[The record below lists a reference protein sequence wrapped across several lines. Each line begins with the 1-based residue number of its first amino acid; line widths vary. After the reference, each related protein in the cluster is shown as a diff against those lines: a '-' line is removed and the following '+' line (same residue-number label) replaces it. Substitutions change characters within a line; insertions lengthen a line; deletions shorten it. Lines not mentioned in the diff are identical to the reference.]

1 MPEGIPMYGNGQA
14 PIFILKDGTQRTRG
28 RTAQSNNIAAAKAV
42 ADAVR
47 STLGPKGMDKML
59 VDSMGD
65 VVITN
70 DGATILKEMDI
81 EHPAAKMIIEVAKTQ
96 EQHCFDGTTSA
107 VILSGELLKRSEDLI
122 EQNVHPT
129 VICEGFRLAAE
140 RAIGLMEGHGIST
153 ENDDGV
159 LQEVAKT
166 ALTGKS
172 AGAVKSFMADIC
184 VRAVNAVGVIEDDER
199 LVDLSDIKVEKRQGG
214 SIKDSSLIDG
224 IHLDKERVHAGMP
237 RSVSD
242 AKIALVN
249 SAIEVKKTEVD
260 AKIQIT
266 DPNQLALS
274 PKHKSNIAGTT
285 SAVILSGELLKRSE
299 DLIEQNVHPTVIC
312 EGFRLAAE
320 RAIGLMEGHGISTE
334 NDDGVLQEVAKTAL
348 TGKSAGAVKSFMADI
363 CVRAVN
369 AVGVIEDDERL
380 VDLSDI
386 KVEKRQGGSIK
397 DSSLID
403 GILLDKE
410 RVHAGMP
417 RSVSDAKIAL
427 VNSAIE
433 VKKTEV
439 DAKIQITD
447 PNQLAL
453 FLEEEE
459 NYIRN
464 LVNTIENAG
473 ANVLICQKGIDE
485 LAQHYLSKKGIFA
498 IRRAKKSDMEALAKA
513 TGGTIIT
520 NLEDMSGDDLGA
532 ASRVEEK
539 KIGDSD
545 MTFIT
550 GCPEAKSV
558 SVLLRGGT
566 EHVVDEIRRAFD
578 DAVGVVSVAWED
590 GAVLTGGGSVLA
602 AVSRDLRTYAE
613 TVGGREQM
621 AIEAF
626 ASALEIIPRTLAEN
640 AGLDPVTT
648 LIELRK
654 AHADGQTHAGI
665 NVYEGGVVDMKEA
678 NVVEPLRVVEQAIQ
692 SATETAIMILR
703 IDDVISSKGVPMDEG
718 MGDMGDFHM

>member
-1 MPEGIPMYGNGQA
+1 MYGNGQA

-28 RTAQSNNIAAAKAV
+28 RSAQSNNIAAAKAV

-81 EHPAAKMIIEVAKTQ
+81 DHPAAKMIIEVAKTQ
-96 EQHCFDGTTSA
+96 EQHCFDGTTTA
-107 VILSGELLKRSEDLI
+107 VVLSGELLKRSEDLI
-122 EQNVHPT
+122 DQNVHPT

-140 RAIGLMEGHGIST
+140 KAVELLDSHGIPT
-153 ENDDGV
+153 KNDDSV
-159 LQEVAKT
+159 LMEVAKT

-184 VRAVNAVGVIEDDER
+184 VRAVNAVGFVEDGER
-199 LVDLSDIKVEKRQGG
+199 IIDLSDIKVEKRQGG

-224 IHLDKERVHAGMP
+224 IILDKERVHSGMP
-237 RSVSD
+237 RSLSD

-266 DPNQLALS
+266 DPSQLA
-274 PKHKSNIAGTT
+274 H
-285 SAVILSGELLKRSE
+285 
-299 DLIEQNVHPTVIC
+299 
-312 EGFRLAAE
+312 FLAE
-320 RAIGLMEGHGISTE
+320 EESYIRGLVT
-334 NDDGVLQEVAKTAL
+334 
-348 TGKSAGAVKSFMADI
+348 
-363 CVRAVN
+363 
-369 AVGVIEDDERL
+369 
-380 VDLSDI
+380 
-386 KVEKRQGGSIK
+386 
-397 DSSLID
+397 
-403 GILLDKE
+403 
-410 RVHAGMP
+410 
-417 RSVSDAKIAL
+417 
-427 VNSAIE
+427 
-433 VKKTEV
+433 
-439 DAKIQITD
+439 KIQESGATV
-447 PNQLAL
+447 
-453 FLEEEE
+453 
-459 NYIRN
+459 
-464 LVNTIENAG
+464 LV
-473 ANVLICQKGIDE
+473 CQKGIDE
-485 LAQHYLSKKGIFA
+485 LAQHYMAKAGIMA
-498 IRRAKKSDMEALAKA
+498 IRRAKKSDMEALSKA
-513 TGGTIIT
+513 TGGKIVT
-520 NLEDMSGDDLGA
+520 NLDDLTANDLGNA
-532 ASRVEEK
+532 AKVEEK
-539 KIGDSD
+539 KIGESN

-602 AVSRDLRTYAE
+602 ALSRDLRTYAE
-613 TVGGREQM
+613 TVGGLEQM

-626 ASALEIIPRTLAEN
+626 ASALEIVPRTLAEN

-654 AHADGQTHAGI
+654 AHADGASHTGI
-665 NVYEGGVVDMKEA
+665 NVYEGGVIDMKSK
-678 NVVEPLRVVEQAIQ
+678 NVLEPMRVVEQAIQ

-703 IDDVISSKGVPMDEG
+703 IDDVISSKGVPMGEG
-718 MGDMGDFHM
+718 MGGMGDFQM

>member
-1 MPEGIPMYGNGQA
+1 MYGNGQA

-28 RTAQSNNIAAAKAV
+28 RSAQSNNIAAAKAV

-81 EHPAAKMIIEVAKTQ
+81 DHPAAKMIIEVAKTQ
-96 EQHCFDGTTSA
+96 EQHCYDGTTTA
-107 VILSGELLKRSEDLI
+107 VVLSGELLKRSEDLI
-122 EQNVHPT
+122 DQNVHPT

-140 RAIGLMEGHGIST
+140 KAVELLDSHGIST
-153 ENDDGV
+153 DNDDKV
-159 LQEVAKT
+159 LLEVAKT

-184 VRAVNAVGVIEDDER
+184 VRAVNAVGIVEGDER
-199 LVDLSDIKVEKRQGG
+199 IIDLSDIKVEKRQGG

-224 IHLDKERVHAGMP
+224 IILDKERVHAGMP
-237 RSVSD
+237 RSLGD
-242 AKIALVN
+242 ARIALVN

-266 DPNQLALS
+266 DPNQLA
-274 PKHKSNIAGTT
+274 
-285 SAVILSGELLKRSE
+285 
-299 DLIEQNVHPTVIC
+299 Q
-312 EGFRLAAE
+312 
-320 RAIGLMEGHGISTE
+320 
-334 NDDGVLQEVAKTAL
+334 
-348 TGKSAGAVKSFMADI
+348 
-363 CVRAVN
+363 
-369 AVGVIEDDERL
+369 
-380 VDLSDI
+380 
-386 KVEKRQGGSIK
+386 
-397 DSSLID
+397 
-403 GILLDKE
+403 
-410 RVHAGMP
+410 
-417 RSVSDAKIAL
+417 
-427 VNSAIE
+427 
-433 VKKTEV
+433 
-439 DAKIQITD
+439 
-447 PNQLAL
+447 

-459 NYIRN
+459 NYIRG
-464 LVNTIENAG
+464 LVIMIQESG
-473 ANVLICQKGIDE
+473 ANVLVCQKGIDE
-485 LAQHYLSKKGIFA
+485 LAQHYMAKAGIMA
-498 IRRAKKSDMEALAKA
+498 IRRAKKSDMEALSKA
-513 TGGTIIT
+513 TGGKIVT
-520 NLEDMSGDDLGA
+520 NLDDITASDLGHA
-532 ASRVEEK
+532 AKVEEK
-539 KIGDSD
+539 KIGESN

-602 AVSRDLRTYAE
+602 ALSRDLRTFAE
-613 TVGGREQM
+613 TVGGLEQM

-626 ASALEIIPRTLAEN
+626 ASALEIVPRTLAEN

-654 AHADGQTHAGI
+654 AHADGASHTGI
-665 NVYEGGVVDMKEA
+665 NVYEGGVIDMKSK
-678 NVVEPLRVVEQAIQ
+678 NVLEPMRVVEQAIQ

-703 IDDVISSKGVPMDEG
+703 IDDVISSKGVPMGDDMGGMGG
-718 MGDMGDFHM
+718 MGDFQM

>member
-1 MPEGIPMYGNGQA
+1 MYGNGQA
-14 PIFILKDGTQRTRG
+14 PIFILKEGTQRTRG
-28 RTAQSNNIAAAKAV
+28 RSAQSNNIAAAKAV
-42 ADAVR
+42 ADSVR

-96 EQHCFDGTTSA
+96 EQHCYDGTTSA
-107 VILSGELLKRSEDLI
+107 VVLSGELLKRSEDLI

-140 RAIGLMEGHGIST
+140 KAIALLEGHGIST
-153 ENDDGV
+153 EGNDEV
-159 LQEVAKT
+159 LLEVAKT
-166 ALTGKS
+166 SLTGKS
-172 AGAVKSFMADIC
+172 AGAVKAFMADIC
-184 VRAVNAVGVIEDDER
+184 VRAVNAVGVIDE
-199 LVDLSDIKVEKRQGG
+199 G
-214 SIKDSSLIDG
+214 
-224 IHLDKERVHAGMP
+224 
-237 RSVSD
+237 
-242 AKIALVN
+242 
-249 SAIEVKKTEVD
+249 
-260 AKIQIT
+260 
-266 DPNQLALS
+266 
-274 PKHKSNIAGTT
+274 
-285 SAVILSGELLKRSE
+285 
-299 DLIEQNVHPTVIC
+299 
-312 EGFRLAAE
+312 
-320 RAIGLMEGHGISTE
+320 
-334 NDDGVLQEVAKTAL
+334 
-348 TGKSAGAVKSFMADI
+348 
-363 CVRAVN
+363 
-369 AVGVIEDDERL
+369 ERL

-417 RSVSDAKIAL
+417 RSINDAKIAL
-427 VNSAIE
+427 VNSAVE

-447 PNQLAL
+447 PNQLAS
-453 FLEEEE
+453 FLAEEE
-459 NYIRN
+459 NYIRG
-464 LVNTIENAG
+464 LVDKITASG
-473 ANVLICQKGIDE
+473 ANVLVCQKGIDE
-485 LAQHYLSKKGIFA
+485 LAQHYLSKAGVFA
-498 IRRAKKSDMEALAKA
+498 IRRAKKSDMEALSKA
-513 TGGTIIT
+513 TGGRIVT
-520 NLEDMSGDDLGA
+520 NMDDLSEEDLGQA
-532 ASRVEEK
+532 ARVEER
-539 KIGDSD
+539 KIGESD

-602 AVSRDLRTYAE
+602 ALSRDLRTYAE
-613 TVGGREQM
+613 TIGGREQM

-648 LIELRK
+648 IIALRK
-654 AHADGQTHAGI
+654 AHADGASHAGI
-665 NVYEGGVVDMKEA
+665 NVYEGGVVDMQAA
-678 NVVEPLRVVEQAIQ
+678 NVLEPLRVVEQAIQ

-703 IDDVISSKGVPMDEG
+703 IDDVISSKGVSMADGFGGE
-718 MGDMGDFHM
+718 DDFHM

>member
-1 MPEGIPMYGNGQA
+1 MYGNGQA
-14 PIFILKDGTQRTRG
+14 PIFILREGTQRTRG
-28 RTAQSNNIAAAKAV
+28 RSAQSNNIAAAKAV
-42 ADAVR
+42 ADSVR

-96 EQHCFDGTTSA
+96 EQHCYDGTTSA
-107 VILSGELLKRSEDLI
+107 VVLSGELLKRSEDLI

-140 RAIGLMEGHGIST
+140 KAISLLESHGIST
-153 ENDDGV
+153 EGNDEV
-159 LQEVAKT
+159 LLEVAKT
-166 ALTGKS
+166 SLTGKS
-172 AGAVKSFMADIC
+172 AGAVKAFMADIC
-184 VRAVNAVGVIEDDER
+184 VRAVNAVGVIDE
-199 LVDLSDIKVEKRQGG
+199 G
-214 SIKDSSLIDG
+214 
-224 IHLDKERVHAGMP
+224 
-237 RSVSD
+237 
-242 AKIALVN
+242 
-249 SAIEVKKTEVD
+249 
-260 AKIQIT
+260 
-266 DPNQLALS
+266 
-274 PKHKSNIAGTT
+274 
-285 SAVILSGELLKRSE
+285 
-299 DLIEQNVHPTVIC
+299 
-312 EGFRLAAE
+312 
-320 RAIGLMEGHGISTE
+320 
-334 NDDGVLQEVAKTAL
+334 
-348 TGKSAGAVKSFMADI
+348 
-363 CVRAVN
+363 
-369 AVGVIEDDERL
+369 ERL

-417 RSVSDAKIAL
+417 RSINDAKIAL
-427 VNSAIE
+427 VNSAVE

-447 PNQLAL
+447 PNQLAS
-453 FLEEEE
+453 FLAEEE
-459 NYIRN
+459 NYIRG
-464 LVNTIENAG
+464 LVDKITASG
-473 ANVLICQKGIDE
+473 ANVLVCQKGIDE
-485 LAQHYLSKKGIFA
+485 LAQHYLSKAGVFA
-498 IRRAKKSDMEALAKA
+498 IRRAKKSDMEALSKA
-513 TGGTIIT
+513 TGGRIVT
-520 NLEDMSGDDLGA
+520 NMDDLSGDDLGQA
-532 ASRVEEK
+532 ARVEER
-539 KIGDSD
+539 KIGESD

-602 AVSRDLRTYAE
+602 ALSRDLRTYAE
-613 TVGGREQM
+613 TIGGREQM

-648 LIELRK
+648 IIALRK
-654 AHADGQTHAGI
+654 AHADGASHAGI
-665 NVYEGGVVDMKEA
+665 NVYEGGVVDMQAA
-678 NVVEPLRVVEQAIQ
+678 NVLEPLRVVEQAIQ

-703 IDDVISSKGVPMDEG
+703 IDDVISSKGVSMADGFGGE
-718 MGDMGDFHM
+718 DDFHM

>member
-1 MPEGIPMYGNGQA
+1 MYGNGQA

-81 EHPAAKMIIEVAKTQ
+81 DHPAAKMIIEVAKTQ
-96 EQHCFDGTTSA
+96 EQHCYDGTTSA

-140 RAIGLMEGHGIST
+140 KAVELLEAHGIST
-153 ENDDGV
+153 ENQDSV
-159 LQEVAKT
+159 LMEVAKT

-184 VRAVNAVGVIEDDER
+184 VRAVNAVGIIENDER
-199 LVDLSDIKVEKRQGG
+199 I
-214 SIKDSSLIDG
+214 
-224 IHLDKERVHAGMP
+224 
-237 RSVSD
+237 
-242 AKIALVN
+242 
-249 SAIEVKKTEVD
+249 
-260 AKIQIT
+260 
-266 DPNQLALS
+266 
-274 PKHKSNIAGTT
+274 
-285 SAVILSGELLKRSE
+285 
-299 DLIEQNVHPTVIC
+299 
-312 EGFRLAAE
+312 
-320 RAIGLMEGHGISTE
+320 
-334 NDDGVLQEVAKTAL
+334 
-348 TGKSAGAVKSFMADI
+348 
-363 CVRAVN
+363 
-369 AVGVIEDDERL
+369 

-417 RSVSDAKIAL
+417 RSMANANIAL
-427 VNSAIE
+427 INSAIE

-447 PNQLAL
+447 PNQLSL

-459 NYIRN
+459 NYIRG
-464 LVNTIENAG
+464 LVEKIQASG
-473 ANVLICQKGIDE
+473 ATVLVCQKGIDE
-485 LAQHYLSKKGIFA
+485 LAQHYMSKAGIFA
-498 IRRAKKSDMEALAKA
+498 IRRAKKSDMEALSKA
-513 TGGTIIT
+513 TAGRIVT
-520 NLEDMSGDDLGA
+520 NLDDLTAEDLGHA
-532 ASRVEEK
+532 AKVEER
-539 KIGDSD
+539 KIGESN

-602 AVSRDLRTYAE
+602 ALSRDLRTFAE
-613 TVGGREQM
+613 SVGGREQM

-654 AHADGQTHAGI
+654 AHADGQSHAGI
-665 NVYEGGVVDMKEA
+665 NVYEGGVVDMKAA
-678 NVVEPLRVVEQAIQ
+678 NVIEPMRVVEQAIQ

-703 IDDVISSKGVPMDEG
+703 IDDVISSKGASMDGGMGG
-718 MGDMGDFHM
+718 MGDMGDFQM

>member
-1 MPEGIPMYGNGQA
+1 MYGNGQA
-14 PIFILKDGTQRTRG
+14 PIFILKEGTQRTRG
-28 RTAQSNNIAAAKAV
+28 RSAQSNNIAAAKAV
-42 ADAVR
+42 ADSVR

-96 EQHCFDGTTSA
+96 EQHCYDGTTSA
-107 VILSGELLKRSEDLI
+107 VVLSGELLKRSEDLI

-140 RAIGLMEGHGIST
+140 KAISLLESHGIST
-153 ENDDGV
+153 EGNDEV
-159 LQEVAKT
+159 LLEVAKT
-166 ALTGKS
+166 SLTGKS
-172 AGAVKSFMADIC
+172 AEAVKAFMADIC
-184 VRAVNAVGVIEDDER
+184 VRAVNAVGVIDE
-199 LVDLSDIKVEKRQGG
+199 G
-214 SIKDSSLIDG
+214 
-224 IHLDKERVHAGMP
+224 
-237 RSVSD
+237 
-242 AKIALVN
+242 
-249 SAIEVKKTEVD
+249 
-260 AKIQIT
+260 
-266 DPNQLALS
+266 
-274 PKHKSNIAGTT
+274 
-285 SAVILSGELLKRSE
+285 
-299 DLIEQNVHPTVIC
+299 
-312 EGFRLAAE
+312 
-320 RAIGLMEGHGISTE
+320 
-334 NDDGVLQEVAKTAL
+334 
-348 TGKSAGAVKSFMADI
+348 
-363 CVRAVN
+363 
-369 AVGVIEDDERL
+369 ERL

-417 RSVSDAKIAL
+417 RSINDAKIAL

-447 PNQLAL
+447 PNQLAS
-453 FLEEEE
+453 FLAEEE
-459 NYIRN
+459 NYIRG
-464 LVNTIENAG
+464 LVDKITSSG
-473 ANVLICQKGIDE
+473 ANVLVCQKGIDE
-485 LAQHYLSKKGIFA
+485 LAQHYLSKAGVFA
-498 IRRAKKSDMEALAKA
+498 IRRAKKSDMEALSKA
-513 TGGTIIT
+513 TGGRIVTSMDD
-520 NLEDMSGDDLGA
+520 LSGDDLGHA
-532 ASRVEEK
+532 ARIEER
-539 KIGDSD
+539 KIGESD

-590 GAVLTGGGSVLA
+590 GSVLTGGGSVLA
-602 AVSRDLRTYAE
+602 ALSRDLRTYAE
-613 TVGGREQM
+613 TIGGREQM

-648 LIELRK
+648 IIALRK
-654 AHADGQTHAGI
+654 AHADGESHAGI
-665 NVYEGGVVDMKEA
+665 NVYEGGVVDMQA
-678 NVVEPLRVVEQAIQ
+678 GNVLEPLRVVEQAIQ

-703 IDDVISSKGVPMDEG
+703 IDDVISSKGVSMADGFGGE
-718 MGDMGDFHM
+718 GDFHM

>member
-1 MPEGIPMYGNGQA
+1 MYGNGQA

-28 RTAQSNNIAAAKAV
+28 RSAQSNNIAAAKAV

-81 EHPAAKMIIEVAKTQ
+81 DHPAAKMIIEVAKTQ
-96 EQHCFDGTTSA
+96 EQHCYDGTTTA
-107 VILSGELLKRSEDLI
+107 VVLSGELLKRSEDLI
-122 EQNVHPT
+122 DQNVHPT

-140 RAIGLMEGHGIST
+140 KAVGLLESHGIST
-153 ENDDGV
+153 ENDDSV
-159 LQEVAKT
+159 LMEVAKT

-184 VRAVNAVGVIEDDER
+184 VRSVNAVGIIEGDER
-199 LVDLSDIKVEKRQGG
+199 IIDLSDIKVEKRQGG
-214 SIKDSSLIDG
+214 SIKDSTLIDG
-224 IHLDKERVHAGMP
+224 IILDKERVHAGMP
-237 RSVSD
+237 RSLGD

-266 DPNQLALS
+266 DPNQLA
-274 PKHKSNIAGTT
+274 
-285 SAVILSGELLKRSE
+285 
-299 DLIEQNVHPTVIC
+299 Q
-312 EGFRLAAE
+312 
-320 RAIGLMEGHGISTE
+320 
-334 NDDGVLQEVAKTAL
+334 
-348 TGKSAGAVKSFMADI
+348 
-363 CVRAVN
+363 
-369 AVGVIEDDERL
+369 
-380 VDLSDI
+380 
-386 KVEKRQGGSIK
+386 
-397 DSSLID
+397 
-403 GILLDKE
+403 
-410 RVHAGMP
+410 
-417 RSVSDAKIAL
+417 
-427 VNSAIE
+427 
-433 VKKTEV
+433 
-439 DAKIQITD
+439 
-447 PNQLAL
+447 

-459 NYIRN
+459 NYIRK
-464 LVNTIENAG
+464 LVTLIQESG
-473 ANVLICQKGIDE
+473 ANILVCQKGIDE
-485 LAQHYLSKKGIFA
+485 LAQHYMAKAGIMA
-498 IRRAKKSDMEALAKA
+498 IRRAKKSDMEALSKA
-513 TGGTIIT
+513 TGGKIIT
-520 NLEDMSGDDLGA
+520 NLDDITAGDLGHA
-532 ASRVEEK
+532 AKVEEK
-539 KIGDSD
+539 KIGETN

-602 AVSRDLRTYAE
+602 ALSRDLRTYAE
-613 TVGGREQM
+613 TVGGLEQM

-626 ASALEIIPRTLAEN
+626 ASALEIVPRTLAEN

-654 AHADGQTHAGI
+654 AHADGASHTGI
-665 NVYEGGVVDMKEA
+665 NVYEGGVVDMKA
-678 NVVEPLRVVEQAIQ
+678 KNVIEPMRVVEQAIQ

-703 IDDVISSKGVPMDEG
+703 IDDVISSKGVPMGDDMGGMGG
-718 MGDMGDFHM
+718 MGDFQM

>member
-1 MPEGIPMYGNGQA
+1 MYGNGQA

-81 EHPAAKMIIEVAKTQ
+81 DHPAAKMIIEVAKTQ
-96 EQHCFDGTTSA
+96 EQHCYDGTTSA
-107 VILSGELLKRSEDLI
+107 VVLSGELLKRSEDLI

-140 RAIGLMEGHGIST
+140 KAVGLLEGHGIST
-153 ENDDGV
+153 ENQDSV
-159 LQEVAKT
+159 LMEVAKT

-184 VRAVNAVGVIEDDER
+184 VRAVNAVGIIENDER

-214 SIKDSSLIDG
+214 SIKDSTLIDG
-224 IHLDKERVHAGMP
+224 ILLDKERVHAGMP
-237 RSVSD
+237 RSIAD
-242 AKIALVN
+242 AKIALIN

-266 DPNQLALS
+266 DPNQLS
-274 PKHKSNIAGTT
+274 
-285 SAVILSGELLKRSE
+285 
-299 DLIEQNVHPTVIC
+299 
-312 EGFRLAAE
+312 
-320 RAIGLMEGHGISTE
+320 
-334 NDDGVLQEVAKTAL
+334 
-348 TGKSAGAVKSFMADI
+348 
-363 CVRAVN
+363 
-369 AVGVIEDDERL
+369 
-380 VDLSDI
+380 
-386 KVEKRQGGSIK
+386 
-397 DSSLID
+397 
-403 GILLDKE
+403 
-410 RVHAGMP
+410 
-417 RSVSDAKIAL
+417 
-427 VNSAIE
+427 
-433 VKKTEV
+433 
-439 DAKIQITD
+439 
-447 PNQLAL
+447 L

-459 NYIRN
+459 NYIRG
-464 LVNTIENAG
+464 LVEKIQASG
-473 ANVLICQKGIDE
+473 ATVLICQKGIDE
-485 LAQHYLSKKGIFA
+485 LAQHYMSKAGIFA
-498 IRRAKKSDMEALAKA
+498 IRRAKKSDMEALSKA
-513 TGGTIIT
+513 TAGRIVT
-520 NLEDMSGDDLGA
+520 NLDDLTPEDLGHA
-532 ASRVEEK
+532 AKVEER
-539 KIGDSD
+539 KIGESD

-602 AVSRDLRTYAE
+602 ALSRDLRTFAE

-654 AHADGQTHAGI
+654 AHADGQSHAGI

-678 NVVEPLRVVEQAIQ
+678 NVVEPMRVVEQAIQ

-703 IDDVISSKGVPMDEG
+703 IDDVISSKGVPMDGG
-718 MGDMGDFHM
+718 MGDMGGMGDFQM

>member
-1 MPEGIPMYGNGQA
+1 MYGNGQA

-96 EQHCFDGTTSA
+96 EQHCFDGTTTA
-107 VILSGELLKRSEDLI
+107 VVLSGELLKRSEDLI

-140 RAIGLMEGHGIST
+140 KAVGLLDSHGIET
-153 ENDDGV
+153 KNDDSV
-159 LQEVAKT
+159 LMEVAKT

-184 VRAVNAVGVIEDDER
+184 VRSVNAVGVVDGGQR

-224 IHLDKERVHAGMP
+224 IILDKERVHAGMP
-237 RSVSD
+237 RSVKD
-242 AKIALVN
+242 ARIALVN

-266 DPNQLALS
+266 DPNQLS
-274 PKHKSNIAGTT
+274 
-285 SAVILSGELLKRSE
+285 
-299 DLIEQNVHPTVIC
+299 
-312 EGFRLAAE
+312 
-320 RAIGLMEGHGISTE
+320 M
-334 NDDGVLQEVAKTAL
+334 
-348 TGKSAGAVKSFMADI
+348 
-363 CVRAVN
+363 
-369 AVGVIEDDERL
+369 
-380 VDLSDI
+380 
-386 KVEKRQGGSIK
+386 
-397 DSSLID
+397 
-403 GILLDKE
+403 
-410 RVHAGMP
+410 
-417 RSVSDAKIAL
+417 
-427 VNSAIE
+427 
-433 VKKTEV
+433 
-439 DAKIQITD
+439 
-447 PNQLAL
+447 

-459 NYIRN
+459 NYIKG
-464 LVNTIENAG
+464 LVEKIQNSG

-485 LAQHYLSKKGIFA
+485 LAQHYMAKSGIFA
-498 IRRAKKSDMEALAKA
+498 IRRAKKSDMEALSKA
-513 TGGTIIT
+513 TSGSIVT
-520 NLEDMSGDDLGA
+520 NLDDLTKDDLGHA
-532 ASRVEEK
+532 ERVEEK
-539 KIGDSD
+539 KIGESE

-602 AVSRDLRTYAE
+602 ALSRDLRTYAE

-626 ASALEIIPRTLAEN
+626 ASALEIVPRTLAEN

-654 AHADGQTHAGI
+654 AHADGQSHAGI

-678 NVVEPLRVVEQAIQ
+678 NVVEPMRVVEQAIQ

-703 IDDVISSKGVPMDEG
+703 IDDVISSKGVSMGDE

>member
-1 MPEGIPMYGNGQA
+1 MGNLRSNVDGTKRKGLKASLSPLWLKRRVQDGLGLRQECKERFTMYGNGQA

-28 RTAQSNNIAAAKAV
+28 RSAQSNNIAAAKAV

-81 EHPAAKMIIEVAKTQ
+81 DHPAAKMIIEVAKTQ
-96 EQHCFDGTTSA
+96 EQHCYDGTTSA
-107 VILSGELLKRSEDLI
+107 VVLSGELLKRSEDLI

-140 RAIGLMEGHGIST
+140 KAVELLENHGIAT
-153 ENDDGV
+153 DNDDAV
-159 LQEVAKT
+159 LTEVAKT

-184 VRAVNAVGVIEDDER
+184 VRSVNAVGVIEGEER
-199 LVDLSDIKVEKRQGG
+199 MVDLSDIKVEKRQGG
-214 SIKDSSLIDG
+214 SIKDSTLIDG
-224 IHLDKERVHAGMP
+224 ILLDKERVHAGMP
-237 RSVSD
+237 RSVTD
-242 AKIALVN
+242 AHIALVN

-266 DPNQLALS
+266 DPS
-274 PKHKSNIAGTT
+274 
-285 SAVILSGELLKRSE
+285 
-299 DLIEQNVHPTVIC
+299 
-312 EGFRLAAE
+312 
-320 RAIGLMEGHGISTE
+320 
-334 NDDGVLQEVAKTAL
+334 
-348 TGKSAGAVKSFMADI
+348 
-363 CVRAVN
+363 
-369 AVGVIEDDERL
+369 
-380 VDLSDI
+380 
-386 KVEKRQGGSIK
+386 
-397 DSSLID
+397 
-403 GILLDKE
+403 
-410 RVHAGMP
+410 
-417 RSVSDAKIAL
+417 
-427 VNSAIE
+427 
-433 VKKTEV
+433 
-439 DAKIQITD
+439 
-447 PNQLAL
+447 QLAL

-459 NYIRN
+459 NYIRG
-464 LVNTIENAG
+464 LVEKIQAAG
-473 ANVLICQKGIDE
+473 ATVLVCQKGIDE
-485 LAQHYLSKKGIFA
+485 LAQHYMAKAGIFA
-498 IRRAKKSDMEALAKA
+498 VRRAKKSDMEALSKA
-513 TGGTIIT
+513 TSGRIVT
-520 NLEDMSGDDLGA
+520 NLDDLSADDLGHA
-532 ASRVEEK
+532 AKVEER
-539 KIGDSD
+539 KIGESD

-602 AVSRDLRTYAE
+602 ALSRDLRTYAE

-654 AHADGQTHAGI
+654 AHADGHSHSGI
-665 NVYEGGVVDMKEA
+665 NVYEGGVVDMKAA
-678 NVVEPLRVVEQAIQ
+678 NVVEPMRVVEQAIQ

-703 IDDVISSKGVPMDEG
+703 IDDVISSKGVSMGDDMGGMGG
-718 MGDMGDFHM
+718 MGDFQM

>member
-1 MPEGIPMYGNGQA
+1 MYGNGQA

-42 ADAVR
+42 SDAVR

-96 EQHCFDGTTSA
+96 EQHCFDGTTTA
-107 VILSGELLKRSEDLI
+107 VVLSGELLKRSEDLI

-140 RAIGLMEGHGIST
+140 KAVDLLSSHGIET
-153 ENDDGV
+153 KNDDSV
-159 LQEVAKT
+159 LMEVAKT

-184 VRAVNAVGVIEDDER
+184 VRSVNAVGIIDGEQR
-199 LVDLSDIKVEKRQGG
+199 IVDLSDIKVEKRQGG
-214 SIKDSSLIDG
+214 SIKDSTLIDG
-224 IHLDKERVHAGMP
+224 IILDKERVHAGMP
-237 RSVSD
+237 RSITG

-266 DPNQLALS
+266 DPNQLS
-274 PKHKSNIAGTT
+274 K
-285 SAVILSGELLKRSE
+285 
-299 DLIEQNVHPTVIC
+299 
-312 EGFRLAAE
+312 
-320 RAIGLMEGHGISTE
+320 
-334 NDDGVLQEVAKTAL
+334 
-348 TGKSAGAVKSFMADI
+348 
-363 CVRAVN
+363 
-369 AVGVIEDDERL
+369 
-380 VDLSDI
+380 
-386 KVEKRQGGSIK
+386 
-397 DSSLID
+397 
-403 GILLDKE
+403 
-410 RVHAGMP
+410 
-417 RSVSDAKIAL
+417 
-427 VNSAIE
+427 
-433 VKKTEV
+433 
-439 DAKIQITD
+439 
-447 PNQLAL
+447 

-459 NYIRN
+459 NYIRS
-464 LVNTIENAG
+464 LVEKIKNSG

-485 LAQHYLSKKGIFA
+485 LAQHYMAKSGVFA
-498 IRRAKKSDMEALAKA
+498 IRRAKKSDMEALSKA
-513 TGGTIIT
+513 TSGKIVT
-520 NLEDMSGDDLGA
+520 NLDDLTPEDLGNA
-532 ASRVEEK
+532 ERVEEK
-539 KIGDSD
+539 KIGESE

-602 AVSRDLRTYAE
+602 ALSRDLRTFAE

-626 ASALEIIPRTLAEN
+626 ASALEIVPRTLAEN

-654 AHADGQTHAGI
+654 AHADGQSHAGI
-665 NVYEGGVVDMKEA
+665 NVYEGGVVDMRKA
-678 NVVEPLRVVEQAIQ
+678 NVIEPLRVVEQAIQ
-692 SATETAIMILR
+692 SATETAVMILR
-703 IDDVISSKGVPMDEG
+703 IDDVISSKGVSMGNE
-718 MGDMGDFHM
+718 MGDMGDFQM

>member
-1 MPEGIPMYGNGQA
+1 MYGNGQA

-65 VVITN
+65 LVITN

-96 EQHCFDGTTSA
+96 EQHCFDGTTTA
-107 VILSGELLKRSEDLI
+107 VVLSGELLKRSEDLI

-140 RAIGLMEGHGIST
+140 KAVGLLESHGIET
-153 ENDDGV
+153 MNDDDV
-159 LQEVAKT
+159 LMEVAKT

-172 AGAVKSFMADIC
+172 AGAVKTFMADIC
-184 VRAVNAVGVIEDDER
+184 VRSVNAVGVIENEDR
-199 LVDLSDIKVEKRQGG
+199 FVDLADIKVEKRQGG

-224 IHLDKERVHAGMP
+224 IILDKERVHAGMP
-237 RSVSD
+237 RSIKD
-242 AKIALVN
+242 ARIALVN

-266 DPNQLALS
+266 DPNQLS
-274 PKHKSNIAGTT
+274 
-285 SAVILSGELLKRSE
+285 
-299 DLIEQNVHPTVIC
+299 
-312 EGFRLAAE
+312 
-320 RAIGLMEGHGISTE
+320 M
-334 NDDGVLQEVAKTAL
+334 
-348 TGKSAGAVKSFMADI
+348 
-363 CVRAVN
+363 
-369 AVGVIEDDERL
+369 
-380 VDLSDI
+380 
-386 KVEKRQGGSIK
+386 
-397 DSSLID
+397 
-403 GILLDKE
+403 
-410 RVHAGMP
+410 
-417 RSVSDAKIAL
+417 
-427 VNSAIE
+427 
-433 VKKTEV
+433 
-439 DAKIQITD
+439 
-447 PNQLAL
+447 

-459 NYIRN
+459 NYIRG
-464 LVNTIENAG
+464 LVEKIQNSG

-485 LAQHYLSKKGIFA
+485 LAQHYMSKAGIFA
-498 IRRAKKSDMEALAKA
+498 IRRAKKSDMEALSKA
-513 TGGTIIT
+513 TSGNIVT
-520 NLEDMSGDDLGA
+520 NLDDLSEDDLGHA
-532 ASRVEEK
+532 EIVEEK
-539 KIGDSD
+539 KIGESE

-602 AVSRDLRTYAE
+602 ALSRDLRTYAE

-626 ASALEIIPRTLAEN
+626 ASALEIVPRTLAEN

-678 NVVEPLRVVEQAIQ
+678 NVLEPMRVVEQAIQ
-692 SATETAIMILR
+692 SATETAVMILR
-703 IDDVISSKGVPMDEG
+703 IDDVISSKGVSLGDDMGG
-718 MGDMGDFHM
+718 MGDFNM

>member
-1 MPEGIPMYGNGQA
+1 MYGNGQA

-28 RTAQSNNIAAAKAV
+28 RTAQSNNIAAAIAV
-42 ADAVR
+42 ARAVR

-96 EQHCFDGTTSA
+96 EQHCFDGTTTA
-107 VILSGELLKRSEDLI
+107 VVLSGELLKRSEDLI

-140 RAIGLMEGHGIST
+140 KAVELLESHGIAT
-153 ENDDGV
+153 KNDDSV
-159 LQEVAKT
+159 LMEVAKT

-184 VRAVNAVGVIEDDER
+184 VRSVNAVGLIDGDQR
-199 LVDLSDIKVEKRQGG
+199 IVDLSDIKVEKRQGG
-214 SIKDSSLIDG
+214 SIKDSTLIDG
-224 IHLDKERVHAGMP
+224 IILDKERVHAGMP
-237 RSVSD
+237 RSVKG

-266 DPNQLALS
+266 DPNQLS
-274 PKHKSNIAGTT
+274 K
-285 SAVILSGELLKRSE
+285 
-299 DLIEQNVHPTVIC
+299 
-312 EGFRLAAE
+312 
-320 RAIGLMEGHGISTE
+320 
-334 NDDGVLQEVAKTAL
+334 
-348 TGKSAGAVKSFMADI
+348 
-363 CVRAVN
+363 
-369 AVGVIEDDERL
+369 
-380 VDLSDI
+380 
-386 KVEKRQGGSIK
+386 
-397 DSSLID
+397 
-403 GILLDKE
+403 
-410 RVHAGMP
+410 
-417 RSVSDAKIAL
+417 
-427 VNSAIE
+427 
-433 VKKTEV
+433 
-439 DAKIQITD
+439 
-447 PNQLAL
+447 

-459 NYIRN
+459 NYIKG
-464 LVNTIENAG
+464 LVEKIKNSG

-485 LAQHYLSKKGIFA
+485 LAQHYMAKQGIFA
-498 IRRAKKSDMEALAKA
+498 IRRAKKSDMEALSKA
-513 TGGTIIT
+513 TSGKIVT
-520 NLEDMSGDDLGA
+520 NLDDLTGDDLGNA
-532 ASRVEEK
+532 EKVEEK
-539 KIGDSD
+539 KIGESE

-602 AVSRDLRTYAE
+602 ALSRDLRTFAE

-654 AHADGQTHAGI
+654 AHADGQSNAGI
-665 NVYEGGVVDMKEA
+665 NVYEGGVVDMRDA
-678 NVVEPLRVVEQAIQ
+678 NVLEPIRVVEQAIQ
-692 SATETAIMILR
+692 SATETAVMILR
-703 IDDVISSKGVPMDEG
+703 IDDVISSKGVSMGDE

>member
-1 MPEGIPMYGNGQA
+1 MYGNGQA
-14 PIFILKDGTQRTRG
+14 PIFILKEGTQRTRG
-28 RTAQSNNIAAAKAV
+28 RSAQSNNIAAAKAV
-42 ADAVR
+42 ADSVR

-96 EQHCFDGTTSA
+96 EQHCYDGTTSA
-107 VILSGELLKRSEDLI
+107 VVLSGELLKRSEDLI

-140 RAIGLMEGHGIST
+140 KAISLLERHGIST
-153 ENDDGV
+153 EGNDEV
-159 LQEVAKT
+159 LLEVAKT
-166 ALTGKS
+166 SLTGKS
-172 AGAVKSFMADIC
+172 AGAVKAFMADIC
-184 VRAVNAVGVIEDDER
+184 VRAVNAVGVIDE
-199 LVDLSDIKVEKRQGG
+199 G
-214 SIKDSSLIDG
+214 
-224 IHLDKERVHAGMP
+224 ER
-237 RSVSD
+237 
-242 AKIALVN
+242 I
-249 SAIEVKKTEVD
+249 
-260 AKIQIT
+260 
-266 DPNQLALS
+266 
-274 PKHKSNIAGTT
+274 
-285 SAVILSGELLKRSE
+285 
-299 DLIEQNVHPTVIC
+299 
-312 EGFRLAAE
+312 
-320 RAIGLMEGHGISTE
+320 
-334 NDDGVLQEVAKTAL
+334 
-348 TGKSAGAVKSFMADI
+348 
-363 CVRAVN
+363 
-369 AVGVIEDDERL
+369 

-417 RSVSDAKIAL
+417 RSINDAKIAL
-427 VNSAIE
+427 VNSAVE

-447 PNQLAL
+447 PNQLAS
-453 FLEEEE
+453 FLAEEE
-459 NYIRN
+459 NYIRG
-464 LVNTIENAG
+464 LVEKITASG
-473 ANVLICQKGIDE
+473 ANVLVCQKGIDE
-485 LAQHYLSKKGIFA
+485 LAQHYLSKAGVFA
-498 IRRAKKSDMEALAKA
+498 IRRAKKSDMEALSKA
-513 TGGTIIT
+513 TGGRIVT
-520 NLEDMSGDDLGA
+520 NMDDLTGEDLGQA
-532 ASRVEEK
+532 ARVEER
-539 KIGDSD
+539 KIGESD

-602 AVSRDLRTYAE
+602 ALSRDLRTYAE
-613 TVGGREQM
+613 TIGGREQM

-648 LIELRK
+648 IIALRK
-654 AHADGQTHAGI
+654 AHADGDSHAGI
-665 NVYEGGVVDMKEA
+665 NVYEGGVVDMQAA
-678 NVVEPLRVVEQAIQ
+678 NVLEPVRVVEQAIQ

-703 IDDVISSKGVPMDEG
+703 IDDVISSKGVSMADGFGGE
-718 MGDMGDFHM
+718 DDFHM

>member
-1 MPEGIPMYGNGQA
+1 MYGNGQA

-96 EQHCFDGTTSA
+96 EQHCFDGTTTA
-107 VILSGELLKRSEDLI
+107 VVLSGELLKRSEDLI

-140 RAIGLMEGHGIST
+140 KAVELLDSHGIAT
-153 ENDDGV
+153 KNDDSV
-159 LQEVAKT
+159 LLEVAKT

-184 VRAVNAVGVIEDDER
+184 VRSVNAVGLIESDQR
-199 LVDLSDIKVEKRQGG
+199 IVDLSDIKVEKRQGG

-224 IHLDKERVHAGMP
+224 IILDKERVHAGMP
-237 RSVSD
+237 RSVKG

-266 DPNQLALS
+266 DPNQLS
-274 PKHKSNIAGTT
+274 K
-285 SAVILSGELLKRSE
+285 
-299 DLIEQNVHPTVIC
+299 
-312 EGFRLAAE
+312 
-320 RAIGLMEGHGISTE
+320 
-334 NDDGVLQEVAKTAL
+334 
-348 TGKSAGAVKSFMADI
+348 
-363 CVRAVN
+363 
-369 AVGVIEDDERL
+369 
-380 VDLSDI
+380 
-386 KVEKRQGGSIK
+386 
-397 DSSLID
+397 
-403 GILLDKE
+403 
-410 RVHAGMP
+410 
-417 RSVSDAKIAL
+417 
-427 VNSAIE
+427 
-433 VKKTEV
+433 
-439 DAKIQITD
+439 
-447 PNQLAL
+447 

-459 NYIRN
+459 NYIKG
-464 LVNTIENAG
+464 LVDKIKNSG

-485 LAQHYLSKKGIFA
+485 LAQHYMAKEGIFA
-498 IRRAKKSDMEALAKA
+498 IRRAKKSDMEALSKA
-513 TGGTIIT
+513 TSGVIIT
-520 NLEDMSGDDLGA
+520 NLDDLTGDDLGNA
-532 ASRVEEK
+532 EYVEEK
-539 KIGDSD
+539 KIGESE

-602 AVSRDLRTYAE
+602 ALSRDLRTFAE

-654 AHADGQTHAGI
+654 AHADGQSNAGI
-665 NVYEGGVVDMKEA
+665 NVYEGGVVDMRDA
-678 NVVEPLRVVEQAIQ
+678 NVLEPIRVVEQAIQ
-692 SATETAIMILR
+692 SATETAVMILR
-703 IDDVISSKGVPMDEG
+703 IDDVISSKGVSMGDE
-718 MGDMGDFHM
+718 MGDMGDFQM

>member
-1 MPEGIPMYGNGQA
+1 MYGNGQA

-96 EQHCFDGTTSA
+96 EQHCFDGTTTA
-107 VILSGELLKRSEDLI
+107 VVLSGELLKRSEDLI

-140 RAIGLMEGHGIST
+140 KAVELLESHGIAT
-153 ENDDGV
+153 KNDDSV
-159 LQEVAKT
+159 LMEVAKT

-184 VRAVNAVGVIEDDER
+184 VRSVNAVGLIEGEQR
-199 LVDLSDIKVEKRQGG
+199 IVDLADIKVEKRQGG

-224 IHLDKERVHAGMP
+224 IILDKERVHAGMP
-237 RSVSD
+237 RSVKG
-242 AKIALVN
+242 AKIALIN

-266 DPNQLALS
+266 DPNQLS
-274 PKHKSNIAGTT
+274 KFI
-285 SAVILSGELLKRSE
+285 
-299 DLIEQNVHPTVIC
+299 
-312 EGFRLAAE
+312 
-320 RAIGLMEGHGISTE
+320 
-334 NDDGVLQEVAKTAL
+334 
-348 TGKSAGAVKSFMADI
+348 
-363 CVRAVN
+363 
-369 AVGVIEDDERL
+369 
-380 VDLSDI
+380 
-386 KVEKRQGGSIK
+386 
-397 DSSLID
+397 
-403 GILLDKE
+403 
-410 RVHAGMP
+410 
-417 RSVSDAKIAL
+417 
-427 VNSAIE
+427 
-433 VKKTEV
+433 
-439 DAKIQITD
+439 
-447 PNQLAL
+447 
-453 FLEEEE
+453 EEEE
-459 NYIRN
+459 NYIKG
-464 LVNTIENAG
+464 LVEKIKNSG

-485 LAQHYLSKKGIFA
+485 LAQHYMAKEGIFA
-498 IRRAKKSDMEALAKA
+498 IRRAKKSDMEALSKA
-513 TGGTIIT
+513 TSGKIVT
-520 NLEDMSGDDLGA
+520 NLDDLTGEDLGNA
-532 ASRVEEK
+532 EKVEEK
-539 KIGDSD
+539 KIGESE

-602 AVSRDLRTYAE
+602 ALSRDLRTFAE

-654 AHADGQTHAGI
+654 AHADGQSNAGI
-665 NVYEGGVVDMKEA
+665 NVYEGGVVDMRSA
-678 NVVEPLRVVEQAIQ
+678 NVLEPIRVVEQAIQ
-692 SATETAIMILR
+692 SATETAVMILR
-703 IDDVISSKGVPMDEG
+703 IDDVISSKGVSMGDE

>member
-1 MPEGIPMYGNGQA
+1 MYGNGQA

-28 RTAQSNNIAAAKAV
+28 RSAQSNNIAAAKAV

-81 EHPAAKMIIEVAKTQ
+81 DHPAAKMIIEVAKTQ
-96 EQHCFDGTTSA
+96 EQHCYDGTTSA
-107 VILSGELLKRSEDLI
+107 VVLSGELLKRSEDLI

-140 RAIGLMEGHGIST
+140 KAVELLENHGIAT
-153 ENDDGV
+153 HNDDAV
-159 LQEVAKT
+159 LTEVAKT

-184 VRAVNAVGVIEDDER
+184 VRSVNAVGVIEGEER
-199 LVDLSDIKVEKRQGG
+199 MVDLSDIKVEKRQGG
-214 SIKDSSLIDG
+214 SIKDSTLIDG
-224 IHLDKERVHAGMP
+224 ILLDKERVHAGMP
-237 RSVSD
+237 RSVTD
-242 AKIALVN
+242 AHIALVN

-266 DPNQLALS
+266 DPS
-274 PKHKSNIAGTT
+274 
-285 SAVILSGELLKRSE
+285 
-299 DLIEQNVHPTVIC
+299 
-312 EGFRLAAE
+312 
-320 RAIGLMEGHGISTE
+320 
-334 NDDGVLQEVAKTAL
+334 
-348 TGKSAGAVKSFMADI
+348 
-363 CVRAVN
+363 
-369 AVGVIEDDERL
+369 
-380 VDLSDI
+380 
-386 KVEKRQGGSIK
+386 
-397 DSSLID
+397 
-403 GILLDKE
+403 
-410 RVHAGMP
+410 
-417 RSVSDAKIAL
+417 
-427 VNSAIE
+427 
-433 VKKTEV
+433 
-439 DAKIQITD
+439 
-447 PNQLAL
+447 QLAL

-459 NYIRN
+459 NYIRG
-464 LVNTIENAG
+464 LVEKIQAAG
-473 ANVLICQKGIDE
+473 ATVLVCQKGIDE
-485 LAQHYLSKKGIFA
+485 LAQHYMAKAGIFA
-498 IRRAKKSDMEALAKA
+498 VRRAKKSDMEALSKA
-513 TGGTIIT
+513 TSGRIVT
-520 NLEDMSGDDLGA
+520 NLDDLSADDLGHA
-532 ASRVEEK
+532 AKVEER
-539 KIGDSD
+539 KIGESD

-602 AVSRDLRTYAE
+602 ALSRDLRTYAE

-654 AHADGQTHAGI
+654 AHADGHSHAGI
-665 NVYEGGVVDMKEA
+665 NVYEGGVVDMKAA
-678 NVVEPLRVVEQAIQ
+678 NVVEPMRVVEQAIQ

-703 IDDVISSKGVPMDEG
+703 IDDVISSKGVSMGDDMGG
-718 MGDMGDFHM
+718 MGDFQM

>member
-1 MPEGIPMYGNGQA
+1 MYGNGQA

-28 RTAQSNNIAAAKAV
+28 RSAQSNNIAAAKAV

-81 EHPAAKMIIEVAKTQ
+81 DHPAAKMIIEVAKTQ
-96 EQHCFDGTTSA
+96 EQHCYDGTTSA
-107 VILSGELLKRSEDLI
+107 VVLSGELLKRSEDLI

-140 RAIGLMEGHGIST
+140 KAVELLENHGIAT
-153 ENDDGV
+153 DNDDAV
-159 LQEVAKT
+159 LTEVAKT

-184 VRAVNAVGVIEDDER
+184 VRSVNAVGVIEGDER
-199 LVDLSDIKVEKRQGG
+199 IVDLSDIKVEK
-214 SIKDSSLIDG
+214 
-224 IHLDKERVHAGMP
+224 H
-237 RSVSD
+237 
-242 AKIALVN
+242 
-249 SAIEVKKTEVD
+249 
-260 AKIQIT
+260 
-266 DPNQLALS
+266 
-274 PKHKSNIAGTT
+274 
-285 SAVILSGELLKRSE
+285 
-299 DLIEQNVHPTVIC
+299 
-312 EGFRLAAE
+312 
-320 RAIGLMEGHGISTE
+320 
-334 NDDGVLQEVAKTAL
+334 
-348 TGKSAGAVKSFMADI
+348 
-363 CVRAVN
+363 
-369 AVGVIEDDERL
+369 
-380 VDLSDI
+380 
-386 KVEKRQGGSIK
+386 QGGSIK

-417 RSVSDAKIAL
+417 RSIADAKIAL

-447 PNQLAL
+447 PSQLAL

-459 NYIRN
+459 NYIRG
-464 LVNTIENAG
+464 LVEKIQAAG
-473 ANVLICQKGIDE
+473 ATVLVCQKGIDE
-485 LAQHYLSKKGIFA
+485 LAQHYMAKAGIFA
-498 IRRAKKSDMEALAKA
+498 VRRAKKSDMEALSKA
-513 TGGTIIT
+513 PSGRIVT
-520 NLEDMSGDDLGA
+520 NLDDLSPEDLGHA
-532 ASRVEEK
+532 AKVEER
-539 KIGDSD
+539 KIGESD

-602 AVSRDLRTYAE
+602 ALSRDLRTYAE
-613 TVGGREQM
+613 GVGGREQM

-654 AHADGQTHAGI
+654 AHADGQSHAGI
-665 NVYEGGVVDMKEA
+665 NVYEGGVVDMKAA
-678 NVVEPLRVVEQAIQ
+678 NVVEPMRVVEQAIQ

-703 IDDVISSKGVPMDEG
+703 IDDVISSKGVSMGDDMGGMGG
-718 MGDMGDFHM
+718 MGDFQM